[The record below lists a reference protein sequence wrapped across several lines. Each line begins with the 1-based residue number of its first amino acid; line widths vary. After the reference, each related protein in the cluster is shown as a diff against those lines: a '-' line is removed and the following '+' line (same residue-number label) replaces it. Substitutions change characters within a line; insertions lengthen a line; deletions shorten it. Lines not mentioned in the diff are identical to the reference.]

1 MLSTFLIFRMANT
14 YTTIHIQI
22 VYAVKYRAALI
33 SNEWKGELYKYIAGI
48 ITKQKHKLIVING
61 TANHL
66 HILIGFKPHQ
76 SLSELVQDI
85 KGGSS
90 KWINEKRL
98 TKTKFAWQ
106 EGYGAFSY
114 SQSHLTKVIDYIN
127 KQEKHHKTISFTDEY
142 KKFLKLFKVDFD
154 ERYILKEPE

>member
-1 MLSTFLIFRMANT
+1 MANT

-22 VYAVKYRAALI
+22 IFAVKFRSALI
-33 SNEWKGELYKYIAGI
+33 RSEWREDLFKYIAGI
-48 ITKQKHKLIVING
+48 ISKQKHKLIVING
-61 TANHL
+61 TADHL
-66 HILIGFKPHQ
+66 HILIGLKPHQ

-90 KWINEKRL
+90 KWINEKKL

-114 SQSHLTKVIDYIN
+114 SQSHLAKVIDYIKN
-127 KQEKHHKTISFTDEY
+127 QEKHHKTITFTDEY

-154 ERYILKEPE
+154 DRYVLKDPKE